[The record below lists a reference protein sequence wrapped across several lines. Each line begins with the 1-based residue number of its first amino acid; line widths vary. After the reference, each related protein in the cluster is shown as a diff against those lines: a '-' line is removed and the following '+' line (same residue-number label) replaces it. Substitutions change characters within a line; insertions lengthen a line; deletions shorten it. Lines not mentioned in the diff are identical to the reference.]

1 VRVRL
6 GSTKDLV
13 LPPSVQVQ
21 KPVILRVVMKKA
33 REIERERER
42 SRAED
47 VEIA

>member
-6 GSTKDLV
+6 GSIV

-21 KPVILRVVMKKA
+21 KPVILRVVMKKKA